1 MDIKRIYEVSSYQWS
16 PNIQPKASVDNAF
29 FYPTCSSCERMLV
42 RGDWGEMLCPP
53 TVLQQ
58 NKCYEVCWIFRC
70 VANYWPIGSPWHTE
84 DNVGECVSQVNRWVS
99 EPASQSGKKCACNR
113 NTNVYSLNTGCFRAV
128 TISIIFATY
137 LTYLWSV
144 TGQILVTFRIFLLR
158 PLSVNS
164 SKSKMGQFTI
174 FALIKRIKNMTD
186 QITCQRPGN
195 RKSTWLW

>member
-1 MDIKRIYEVSSYQWS
+1 MKFPVTNEALISSLELWLMML
-16 PNIQPKASVDNAF
+16 F

-70 VANYWPIGSPWHTE
+70 VANYWPMGSPWHTE

-113 NTNVYSLNTGCFRAV
+113 NTNVYSLNTGCFRAI
-128 TISIIFATY
+128 TISIIFATSILSY
-137 LTYLWSV
+137 LFMVSNRSNI
-144 TGQILVTFRIFLLR
+144 GD
-158 PLSVNS
+158 LSYFS
-164 SKSKMGQFTI
+164 PKTPFSKFFKI
-174 FALIKRIKNMTD
+174 
-186 QITCQRPGN
+186 
-195 RKSTWLW
+195 